1 MKKIKQITAVFIAAA
16 FIMLSVLSAFA
27 AGNDVEDELK
37 AHTYTA
43 YQVFK
48 AADVADGKLASVEW
62 GSALADE
69 DAQNAFLTALKSDE
83 TLKTEDAS
91 IFKDCTKAKEV
102 ARVLEKL
109 SDNDEKLKAFAK
121 FVISYDGIQKY
132 TETNKESGETVD
144 TFTNGDKISE
154 AGYYVFKDS
163 ADTYTVLN
171 PVLVKMVTNG
181 TVEIKAKAS
190 VPQVEKKVLET
201 SYNKDYA
208 SKTITADVDS
218 EQVPLNYGKGY
229 NDAADYNIGDA
240 VPFELIGTV
249 PENFTDY
256 DSYYY
261 AFHDTLSKGLTYNTK
276 NPDLTKL
283 TVEHYNV
290 EKDDTTG
297 ELAYKPV
304 ATLGAELYSPNA
316 VVNDDGTTSL
326 DIVFDNLRNVPNLTA
341 DSLLIVRYNAVLNN
355 DAVIGLPGNENEVY
369 LQYSNN
375 PYNTKYNPE
384 KPDETTGKTPNDK
397 VIVFTY
403 QLDVNKVDPEGNK
416 LKDAEFILKNA
427 DGKYYNSN
435 SEGDSY
441 WVDGE
446 KNAEVLT
453 TNAQGLF
460 EVKGIDN
467 GEYFLKETKAPA
479 GFNKLEDEIKF
490 TVDAKLISR
499 NAESED
505 APQTWAGVPEIALSS
520 FSATLKDNPA
530 AELLSAENG
539 TVSLKVTNTDVY
551 DLPGTGGI
559 GTTVFYIAGGV
570 LVAAALVL
578 LVVKRKVK

>member
-16 FIMLSVLSAFA
+16 FVTLSVLSAFA
-27 AGNDVEDELK
+27 AGNDVENELEKELK

-62 GSALADE
+62 GSALADA
-69 DAQNAFLTALKSDE
+69 DAQNAFLAALKS
-83 TLKTEDAS
+83 EDAS

-109 SDNDEKLKAFAK
+109 SDDDEKLKAFAK

-201 SYNKDYA
+201 SYNTDYA
-208 SKTITADVDS
+208 SKTITADVDGA
-218 EQVPLNYGKGY
+218 QVPLNYGKGY

-261 AFHDTLSKGLTYNTK
+261 AFHDTLSKGLTK
-276 NPDLTKL
+276 PDLTKL
-283 TVEHYNV
+283 TVEHYKV
-290 EKDDTTG
+290 EKDETTG

-304 ATLGAELYSPNA
+304 ATLGAELYSPKA

-326 DIVFDNLRNVPNLTA
+326 DIVFENLRNVPNLTA

-375 PYNTKYNPE
+375 PYN
-384 KPDETTGKTPNDK
+384 ETTGKTPEDK

-403 QLDVNKVDPEGNK
+403 QLDVNKVDPDGNN

-427 DGKYYNSN
+427 DGKYYNSH

-453 TNAQGLF
+453 SNAQGLF

-467 GEYFLKETKAPA
+467 GEYFLKETKAPE
-479 GFNKLEDEIKF
+479 GFKKLEGEIKF

-505 APQTWAGVPEIALSS
+505 APQTWEGVPEIALSS
-520 FSATLKDNPA
+520 FSATLQDNPA
-530 AELLSAENG
+530 AELLSVENE
-539 TVSLKVTNTDVY
+539 TVSLKVTNTDIY

-570 LVAAALVL
+570 LVAVALVL

>member
-16 FIMLSVLSAFA
+16 FVTLSVLSAFA
-27 AGNDVEDELK
+27 AGNDVENELEKELK

-62 GSALADE
+62 GSALADA
-69 DAQNAFLTALKSDE
+69 DAQNAFLAALKS
-83 TLKTEDAS
+83 EDAS

-201 SYNKDYA
+201 SYNTDYA
-208 SKTITADVDS
+208 SKTITADVDGA
-218 EQVPLNYGKGY
+218 QVPLNYGKGY

-261 AFHDTLSKGLTYNTK
+261 AFHDTLSKGLTK
-276 NPDLTKL
+276 PDLTKL

-290 EKDDTTG
+290 KKDDTTG

-304 ATLGAELYSPNA
+304 ATLGAELYSPKA

-326 DIVFDNLRNVPNLTA
+326 DIVFENLRNVPNLTA

-375 PYNTKYNPE
+375 PYN
-384 KPDETTGKTPNDK
+384 ETTGKTPEDK

-403 QLDVNKVDPEGNK
+403 QLDVNKVDPDGNN

-427 DGKYYNSN
+427 DGKYYNSH

-453 TNAQGLF
+453 SNAQGLF

-467 GEYFLKETKAPA
+467 GEYFLKETKAPE
-479 GFNKLEDEIKF
+479 GFKKLEGEIKF

-505 APQTWAGVPEIALSS
+505 APQTWEGVPEIALSS
-520 FSATLKDNPA
+520 FSATLQDNPA
-530 AELLSAENG
+530 AELLSVENE
-539 TVSLKVTNTDVY
+539 TVSLKVTNTDIY

-570 LVAAALVL
+570 LVAVALVL

>member
-16 FIMLSVLSAFA
+16 FVTLSVLSAFA
-27 AGNDVEDELK
+27 AGNDVENELEKELK

-62 GSALADE
+62 GSALADA
-69 DAQNAFLTALKSDE
+69 DAQNAFLAALKS
-83 TLKTEDAS
+83 EDAS

-109 SDNDEKLKAFAK
+109 SDDDENLKAFAK

-201 SYNKDYA
+201 SYNTDYA
-208 SKTITADVDS
+208 SKTITADVDGA
-218 EQVPLNYGKGY
+218 QVPLNYGKGY

-261 AFHDTLSKGLTYNTK
+261 AFHDTLSKGLTK
-276 NPDLTKL
+276 PDLTKL
-283 TVEHYNV
+283 TVEHYKV
-290 EKDDTTG
+290 EKDETTG

-304 ATLGAELYSPNA
+304 ATLAAGLYEPNA
-316 VVNDDGTTSL
+316 VVNDNGTTSL
-326 DIVFDNLRNVPNLTA
+326 DIVFENLRNVPNLTA

-375 PYNTKYNPE
+375 PYN
-384 KPDETTGKTPNDK
+384 ETTGKTPEDK

-403 QLDVNKVDPEGNK
+403 QLDVNKVDPDGNN

-427 DGKYYNSN
+427 DGKYYNSH

-453 TNAQGLF
+453 SNAQGLF

-467 GEYFLKETKAPA
+467 GEYFLKETKAPE
-479 GFNKLEDEIKF
+479 GFKKLEGEIKF

-505 APQTWAGVPEIALSS
+505 APQTWEGVPEIALSS
-520 FSATLKDNPA
+520 FSATLQDNPA
-530 AELLSAENG
+530 AELVSVENE

>member
-16 FIMLSVLSAFA
+16 FITLSALSAFA
-27 AGNDVEDELK
+27 AGNDVENELEKELK

-62 GSALADE
+62 GSALADA
-69 DAQNAFLTALKSDE
+69 DAQNAFLAALKS
-83 TLKTEDAS
+83 EDAS

-109 SDNDEKLKAFAK
+109 SDDDEKLKAFAK

-201 SYNKDYA
+201 SYNTDYA
-208 SKTITADVDS
+208 SKTITADVDGA
-218 EQVPLNYGKGY
+218 QVPLNYGKGY

-261 AFHDTLSKGLTYNTK
+261 AFHDTLSKGLTK
-276 NPDLTKL
+276 PDLTKL
-283 TVEHYNV
+283 TVEHYKV
-290 EKDDTTG
+290 EKDETTG

-304 ATLGAELYSPNA
+304 ATLAAGLYEPNA

-326 DIVFDNLRNVPNLTA
+326 DIVFDNLRKVPNLTA

-375 PYNTKYNPE
+375 PYN
-384 KPDETTGKTPNDK
+384 ETTGKTPEDK

-403 QLDVNKVDPEGNK
+403 QLDVNKVDPDGNN

-427 DGKYYNSN
+427 DGKYYNSH

-453 TNAQGLF
+453 SNAQGLF

-467 GEYFLKETKAPA
+467 GEYFLKETKAPE
-479 GFNKLEDEIKF
+479 GFKKLEDEIQF

-505 APQTWAGVPEIALSS
+505 APQTWAGVPAIALSS
-520 FSATLKDNPA
+520 FSATLHDNPA
-530 AELLSAENG
+530 AELVSVENE

-570 LVAAALVL
+570 LVAVALVL

>member
-16 FIMLSVLSAFA
+16 FITLSALSAFA
-27 AGNDVEDELK
+27 AGNDVEKELEKELK

-48 AADVADGKLASVEW
+48 AADVVDGKLASVEW
-62 GSALADE
+62 GSALADA
-69 DAQNAFLTALKSDE
+69 DAQNAFLAALKS
-83 TLKTEDAS
+83 EDAS

-109 SDNDEKLKAFAK
+109 SDDDEKLKAFAK

-201 SYNKDYA
+201 SYNTDYA
-208 SKTITADVDS
+208 SKTITADVDGA
-218 EQVPLNYGKGY
+218 QVPLNYGKGY

-261 AFHDTLSKGLTYNTK
+261 AFHDTLSKGLTK
-276 NPDLTKL
+276 PDLTKL
-283 TVEHYNV
+283 TVEHYKV
-290 EKDDTTG
+290 EKDETTG

-304 ATLGAELYSPNA
+304 ATLAAGLYEPNA
-316 VVNDDGTTSL
+316 VVNDNGTTSL
-326 DIVFDNLRNVPNLTA
+326 DIVFENLRNVPNLTA

-375 PYNTKYNPE
+375 PYN
-384 KPDETTGKTPNDK
+384 ETTGKTPEDK

-403 QLDVNKVDPEGNK
+403 QLDVNKVDPDGNN

-427 DGKYYNSN
+427 DGKYYNSH

-453 TNAQGLF
+453 SNAQGLF

-467 GEYFLKETKAPA
+467 GEYFLKETKAPE
-479 GFNKLEDEIKF
+479 GFKKLEGEIKF

-505 APQTWAGVPEIALSS
+505 APQTWEGVPEIALSS
-520 FSATLKDNPA
+520 FSATLQDNPA
-530 AELLSAENG
+530 AELLSVENE
-539 TVSLKVTNTDVY
+539 TVSLKVTNTDIY

-570 LVAAALVL
+570 LVAVALVL

>member
-16 FIMLSVLSAFA
+16 FITLSALSAFA

-62 GSALADE
+62 GSALAD
-69 DAQNAFLTALKSDE
+69 AQNAFLADLKSAE
-83 TLKTEDAS
+83 EFKTEDAS

-201 SYNKDYA
+201 SYNTDYA
-208 SKTITADVDS
+208 SKTITADVDGA
-218 EQVPLNYGKGY
+218 QVPLNYGKGY

-261 AFHDTLSKGLTYNTK
+261 AFHDTLSKGLTK
-276 NPDLTKL
+276 PDLTKL

-290 EKDDTTG
+290 KKDDTTG

-375 PYNTKYNPE
+375 PYN
-384 KPDETTGKTPNDK
+384 ETTGKTPEDK

-403 QLDVNKVDPEGNK
+403 QLDVNKVDPDGNN

-427 DGKYYNSN
+427 DGKYYNSH

-453 TNAQGLF
+453 SNALGLF

-467 GEYFLKETKAPA
+467 GDYFLKETKAPE
-479 GFNKLEDEIKF
+479 GFKKLEGEIKF

-499 NAESED
+499 NAESDED
-505 APQTWAGVPEIALSS
+505 APQTWEGVPEIALSS

>member
-16 FIMLSVLSAFA
+16 FVTLSALSAFA
-27 AGNDVEDELK
+27 AGNDVENELEKELK
-37 AHTYTA
+37 EHTYTA

-62 GSALADE
+62 GSALADA
-69 DAQNAFLTALKSDE
+69 DAQNAFLAALKS
-83 TLKTEDAS
+83 EDAS

-201 SYNKDYA
+201 SYNTDYA
-208 SKTITADVDS
+208 SKTITADVDGA
-218 EQVPLNYGKGY
+218 QVPLNYGKGY

-261 AFHDTLSKGLTYNTK
+261 AFHDTLSKGLTK
-276 NPDLTKL
+276 PDLTKL
-283 TVEHYNV
+283 TVEHYKV
-290 EKDDTTG
+290 EKDETTG

-304 ATLGAELYSPNA
+304 ATLAAGLYSPKA

-375 PYNTKYNPE
+375 PYN
-384 KPDETTGKTPNDK
+384 ETTGKTPEDK

-403 QLDVNKVDPEGNK
+403 QLDVNKVDPDGNN

-427 DGKYYNSN
+427 DGKYYSSH

-453 TNAQGLF
+453 SNAQGLF

-467 GEYFLKETKAPA
+467 GEYFLKETKAPE
-479 GFNKLEDEIKF
+479 GFKKLEGEIQF

-505 APQTWAGVPEIALSS
+505 APQTWEGVPEIALSS
-520 FSATLKDNPA
+520 FSATLQDNPA
-530 AELLSAENG
+530 AELVSVENE

>member
-16 FIMLSVLSAFA
+16 FVTLSVLSAFA
-27 AGNDVEDELK
+27 AGNDVENELEKELK

-62 GSALADE
+62 GSALADA
-69 DAQNAFLTALKSDE
+69 DAQNAFLAALKS
-83 TLKTEDAS
+83 EDAS

-201 SYNKDYA
+201 SYNTDYA
-208 SKTITADVDS
+208 SKTITADVDGA
-218 EQVPLNYGKGY
+218 QVPLNYGKGY

-261 AFHDTLSKGLTYNTK
+261 AFHDTLSKGLTK
-276 NPDLTKL
+276 PDLTKL

-290 EKDDTTG
+290 KKDDTTG

-304 ATLGAELYSPNA
+304 ATLGAELYSPKA

-326 DIVFDNLRNVPNLTA
+326 DIVFENLRNVPNLTA

-375 PYNTKYNPE
+375 PYN
-384 KPDETTGKTPNDK
+384 ETTGKTPEDK

-403 QLDVNKVDPEGNK
+403 QLDVNKVDPDGNN

-427 DGKYYNSN
+427 DGKYYNSH

-453 TNAQGLF
+453 SNAQGLF

-467 GEYFLKETKAPA
+467 GEYFLKETKAPE
-479 GFNKLEDEIKF
+479 GFKKLEGEIKF

-505 APQTWAGVPEIALSS
+505 APQTWAGVPAIALSS
-520 FSATLKDNPA
+520 FSATLQDNPA
-530 AELLSAENG
+530 AELVSVENE

-570 LVAAALVL
+570 LVAVALVL

>member
-16 FIMLSVLSAFA
+16 FVTLSVLSAFA
-27 AGNDVEDELK
+27 AGNDVEKELEKELK

-62 GSALADE
+62 GSALADA
-69 DAQNAFLTALKSDE
+69 DAQNAFLAALKS
-83 TLKTEDAS
+83 EDAS

-201 SYNKDYA
+201 SYNTDYA
-208 SKTITADVDS
+208 SKTITADVDGA
-218 EQVPLNYGKGY
+218 QVPLNYGKGY

-261 AFHDTLSKGLTYNTK
+261 AFHDTLSKGLTK
-276 NPDLTKL
+276 PDLTKL
-283 TVEHYNV
+283 TVEHYKV
-290 EKDDTTG
+290 EKDETTG

-304 ATLGAELYSPNA
+304 ATLAAGLYEPNA
-316 VVNDDGTTSL
+316 VVNDNGTTSL
-326 DIVFDNLRNVPNLTA
+326 DIVFENLRNVPNLTA

-375 PYNTKYNPE
+375 PYN
-384 KPDETTGKTPNDK
+384 ETTGKTPEDK

-403 QLDVNKVDPEGNK
+403 QLDVNKVDPDGNN

-427 DGKYYNSN
+427 DGKYYNSH

-453 TNAQGLF
+453 SNAQGLF

-467 GEYFLKETKAPA
+467 GEYFLKETKAPE
-479 GFNKLEDEIKF
+479 GFKKLEGEIKF

-505 APQTWAGVPEIALSS
+505 APQTWEGVPEIALSS
-520 FSATLKDNPA
+520 FSATLQDNPA
-530 AELLSAENG
+530 AELVSVENE

>member
-16 FIMLSVLSAFA
+16 FITLSALSAFA

-62 GSALADE
+62 GSALADA
-69 DAQNAFLTALKSDE
+69 DAQNAFLAALKS
-83 TLKTEDAS
+83 EDAS

-201 SYNKDYA
+201 SYNTDYA
-208 SKTITADVDS
+208 SKTITADVDGA
-218 EQVPLNYGKGY
+218 QVPLNYGKGY

-261 AFHDTLSKGLTYNTK
+261 AFHDTLSKGLTK
-276 NPDLTKL
+276 PDLTKL

-290 EKDDTTG
+290 KKDDTTG

-304 ATLGAELYSPNA
+304 ATLGAELYSPKA

-375 PYNTKYNPE
+375 PYN
-384 KPDETTGKTPNDK
+384 ETTGKTPEDK

-403 QLDVNKVDPEGNK
+403 QLDVNKVDPDGNN

-427 DGKYYNSN
+427 DGKYYNSH

-453 TNAQGLF
+453 SNAQGLF

-467 GEYFLKETKAPA
+467 GEYFLKETKAPE
-479 GFNKLEDEIKF
+479 GFKKLEDEIKF

-505 APQTWAGVPEIALSS
+505 APQTWEGVPEIALSS
-520 FSATLKDNPA
+520 FSATLQDNPA
-530 AELLSAENG
+530 AELVSVENE
-539 TVSLKVTNTDVY
+539 TVSLKVTNTDIY

>member
-16 FIMLSVLSAFA
+16 FITLSALSAFA
-27 AGNDVEDELK
+27 AGNDVENELEKELK

-62 GSALADE
+62 GSALADA
-69 DAQNAFLTALKSDE
+69 DAQNAFLAALKS
-83 TLKTEDAS
+83 EDAS

-109 SDNDEKLKAFAK
+109 SDDDEKLKAFAK

-154 AGYYVFKDS
+154 AGYDVFKDS

-201 SYNKDYA
+201 SYNTDYA
-208 SKTITADVDS
+208 SKTITADVDGA
-218 EQVPLNYGKGY
+218 QVPLNYGKGY

-261 AFHDTLSKGLTYNTK
+261 AFHDTLSKGLTK
-276 NPDLTKL
+276 PDLTKL
-283 TVEHYNV
+283 TVEHYKV
-290 EKDDTTG
+290 EKDETTG

-304 ATLGAELYSPNA
+304 ATLAAGLYEPNA
-316 VVNDDGTTSL
+316 VVNDNGTTSL
-326 DIVFDNLRNVPNLTA
+326 DIVFENLRNVPNLTA

-375 PYNTKYNPE
+375 PYN
-384 KPDETTGKTPNDK
+384 ETTGKTPEDK

-403 QLDVNKVDPEGNK
+403 QLDVNKVDPDGNN

-427 DGKYYNSN
+427 DGKYYNSH

-453 TNAQGLF
+453 SNAQGLF

-467 GEYFLKETKAPA
+467 GEYFLKETKAPE
-479 GFNKLEDEIKF
+479 GFKKLEGEIKF

-505 APQTWAGVPEIALSS
+505 APQTWEGVPEIALSS
-520 FSATLKDNPA
+520 FSATLQDNPA
-530 AELLSAENG
+530 AELVSVENE
-539 TVSLKVTNTDVY
+539 TVSLKVTNTDIY

-570 LVAAALVL
+570 LVAVALVL

>member
-16 FIMLSVLSAFA
+16 FVTLSVLSAFA
-27 AGNDVEDELK
+27 AGNDVENELEKELK

-62 GSALADE
+62 GSALADA
-69 DAQNAFLTALKSDE
+69 DAQNAFLAALKS
-83 TLKTEDAS
+83 EDAS

-109 SDNDEKLKAFAK
+109 SDDDEKLKAFAK

-201 SYNKDYA
+201 SYNTDYA
-208 SKTITADVDS
+208 SKTITADVDGA
-218 EQVPLNYGKGY
+218 QVPLNYGKGY

-261 AFHDTLSKGLTYNTK
+261 AFHDTLSKGLTK
-276 NPDLTKL
+276 PDLTKL
-283 TVEHYNV
+283 TVEHYKV
-290 EKDDTTG
+290 EKDETTG

-304 ATLGAELYSPNA
+304 ATLGAELYSPKA

-326 DIVFDNLRNVPNLTA
+326 DIVFENLRNVPNLTA

-375 PYNTKYNPE
+375 PYN
-384 KPDETTGKTPNDK
+384 ETTGKTPEDK

-403 QLDVNKVDPEGNK
+403 QLDVNKVDPDGNN

-427 DGKYYNSN
+427 DGKYYNSH

-453 TNAQGLF
+453 SNAQGLF

-467 GEYFLKETKAPA
+467 GEYFLKETKAPE
-479 GFNKLEDEIKF
+479 GFKKLEDEIKF

-505 APQTWAGVPEIALSS
+505 APQTWEGVPEIALSS
-520 FSATLKDNPA
+520 FSATLQDNPA
-530 AELLSAENG
+530 AELLSVENE
-539 TVSLKVTNTDVY
+539 TVSLKVTNTDIY

-570 LVAAALVL
+570 LVAVALVL

>member
-16 FIMLSVLSAFA
+16 FITLSVLSAFA
-27 AGNDVEDELK
+27 AGNDVENELEKELK
-37 AHTYTA
+37 EHTYTA

-62 GSALADE
+62 GSALADA
-69 DAQNAFLTALKSDE
+69 DAQNAFLAALKS
-83 TLKTEDAS
+83 EDAS

-201 SYNKDYA
+201 SYNTDYA
-208 SKTITADVDS
+208 SKTITADVDGA
-218 EQVPLNYGKGY
+218 QVPLNYGKGY

-261 AFHDTLSKGLTYNTK
+261 AFHDTLSKGLTK
-276 NPDLTKL
+276 PDLTKL
-283 TVEHYNV
+283 TVEHYKV
-290 EKDDTTG
+290 EKDETTG

-304 ATLGAELYSPNA
+304 ATLAAGLYEPNA
-316 VVNDDGTTSL
+316 VVNDNGTTSL
-326 DIVFDNLRNVPNLTA
+326 DIVFENLRNVPNLTA

-375 PYNTKYNPE
+375 PYN
-384 KPDETTGKTPNDK
+384 ETTGKTPEDK

-403 QLDVNKVDPEGNK
+403 QLDVNKVDPDGNN

-427 DGKYYNSN
+427 DGKYYNSH

-453 TNAQGLF
+453 SNAQGLF

-467 GEYFLKETKAPA
+467 GEYFLKETKAPE
-479 GFNKLEDEIKF
+479 GFKKLEDEIKF

-505 APQTWAGVPEIALSS
+505 APQTWEGVPEIALSS
-520 FSATLKDNPA
+520 FSATLQDNPA
-530 AELLSAENG
+530 AELLSVENE
-539 TVSLKVTNTDVY
+539 TVSLKVTNTDIY

>member
-16 FIMLSVLSAFA
+16 FVTLSVLSAFA
-27 AGNDVEDELK
+27 AGNDVENELEKELK

-62 GSALADE
+62 GSALADA
-69 DAQNAFLTALKSDE
+69 DAQNAFLAALKS
-83 TLKTEDAS
+83 EDAS

-109 SDNDEKLKAFAK
+109 SDDDEKLKAFAK

-201 SYNKDYA
+201 SYNTDYA
-208 SKTITADVDS
+208 SKTITADVDGA
-218 EQVPLNYGKGY
+218 QVPLNYGKGY

-261 AFHDTLSKGLTYNTK
+261 AFHDTLSKGLTK
-276 NPDLTKL
+276 PDLTKL

-290 EKDDTTG
+290 KKDDTTG

-304 ATLGAELYSPNA
+304 ATLGAELYSPKA

-326 DIVFDNLRNVPNLTA
+326 DIVFENLRNVPNLTA

-375 PYNTKYNPE
+375 PYN
-384 KPDETTGKTPNDK
+384 ETTGKTPEDK

-403 QLDVNKVDPEGNK
+403 QLDVNKVDPDGNN

-427 DGKYYNSN
+427 DGKYYNSH

-453 TNAQGLF
+453 SNAQDR
-460 EVKGIDN
+460 K
-467 GEYFLKETKAPA
+467 
-479 GFNKLEDEIKF
+479 
-490 TVDAKLISR
+490 S
-499 NAESED
+499 
-505 APQTWAGVPEIALSS
+505 
-520 FSATLKDNPA
+520 
-530 AELLSAENG
+530 
-539 TVSLKVTNTDVY
+539 
-551 DLPGTGGI
+551 
-559 GTTVFYIAGGV
+559 
-570 LVAAALVL
+570 
-578 LVVKRKVK
+578 VV

>member
-16 FIMLSVLSAFA
+16 FITLSALSAFA

-62 GSALADE
+62 GSALADA
-69 DAQNAFLTALKSDE
+69 DAQNAFLAALKS
-83 TLKTEDAS
+83 EDAS

-261 AFHDTLSKGLTYNTK
+261 AFHDTLSKGLTK
-276 NPDLTKL
+276 PDLTKL

-290 EKDDTTG
+290 KKDATTG

-304 ATLGAELYSPNA
+304 ATVGAELYKPNA

-326 DIVFDNLRNVPNLTA
+326 DIVFDNLRKVPNLTA

-375 PYNTKYNPE
+375 PYNTEYKPE
-384 KPDETTGKTPNDK
+384 KPDETTGKTPKDK

-403 QLDVNKVDPEGNK
+403 QLDVNKVDPDGNN

-427 DGKYYNSN
+427 DGKYYNSH

-453 TNAQGLF
+453 SNAQGLF

-479 GFNKLEDEIKF
+479 GFKKLEDEIKF

-505 APQTWAGVPEIALSS
+505 APQTWAGVPAIALSS
-520 FSATLKDNPA
+520 FSATLQDNPA
-530 AELLSAENG
+530 AEPLSAENG